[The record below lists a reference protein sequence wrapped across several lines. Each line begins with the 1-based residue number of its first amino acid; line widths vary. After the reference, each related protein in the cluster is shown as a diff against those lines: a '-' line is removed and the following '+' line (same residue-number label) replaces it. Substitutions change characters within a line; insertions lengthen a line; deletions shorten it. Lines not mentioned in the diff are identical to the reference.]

1 MMHNVVDLLI
11 FRKLLSLFSEEEIIR
26 HCHLRLMTTLFE
38 ILFDNI
44 IRDSI
49 IGDIADLVLSSDN
62 RWLVVSRVAVIKN
75 LNLSSNQEKAD
86 KKIILS
92 CANFIPK
99 NQLWA

>member
-1 MMHNVVDLLI
+1 
-11 FRKLLSLFSEEEIIR
+11 
-26 HCHLRLMTTLFE
+26 MTTLFE